1 MSNVNVTSLKKTI
14 PHGTIITAGSD
25 AARGM
30 RVHDMAEELYGKMN
44 RGRGADF
51 PDVRNDIKSR
61 KKGTNAAMSVGT
73 MSIPEIIATPFK
85 QSPLYEKLHTITE
98 VSIDEDDFGIQRIG
112 ETEIVHVH
120 EMTDEIERD
129 YETCRAL
136 YAKGLTRPA
145 TTKEAPFGYFEEIYR
160 DTGSPNQRKFR
171 IRSTAWQ
178 KIKTAS
184 KTAEQRDKLFEF

>member
-1 MSNVNVTSLKKTI
+1 MSNIKITGLKKAI
-14 PHGTIITAGSD
+14 PEGTIITADSD

-30 RVHDMAEELYGKMN
+30 QVHDMAESVYGKMH
-44 RGRGADF
+44 RGRGADY
-51 PDVRNDIKSR
+51 PNVRNDIKSR
-61 KKGTNAAMSVGT
+61 KKGTNAAMSIGT
-73 MSIPEIIATPFK
+73 MSIPEIVSTPFK

-98 VSIDEDDFGIQRIG
+98 VSIDENDMGIQIVG
-112 ETEIVHVH
+112 KSEIVRVH
-120 EMTDEIERD
+120 EMMDEIERD

-160 DTGSPNQRKFR
+160 ETGNPNQRKFR
-171 IRSTAWQ
+171 IRSTGWQ

-184 KTAEQRDKLFEF
+184 KTAELRDKLFEF